1 MPRVNDTPDD
11 NADEP
16 TSASA
21 ASGEPAHPLERAH
34 RFFLKA
40 APVIREVNETLE
52 RHGGLEQVRD
62 KVVER
67 AGEFV
72 QRVDDVVS
80 NATAIEGEV
89 VERTPARD
97 AAPSASDADARDADA
112 ASYSRARERTIPTS
126 TPVQPKHGIGRW
138 VALAIVVAAAT
149 FGALRLQRRLT

>member
-1 MPRVNDTPDD
+1 MNDTPDD
-11 NADEP
+11 TADET
-16 TSASA
+16 TSAGS
-21 ASGEPAHPLERAH
+21 SEPAHPLERAH

-52 RHGGLEQVRD
+52 RHGGLEQVRG

-89 VERTPARD
+89 VERTPATSTAATSPDVD
-97 AAPSASDADARDADA
+97 AHDADTT
-112 ASYSRARERTIPTS
+112 STSRARERTIPTS

-138 VALAIVVAAAT
+138 IALALVVAAAP